1 MNPAETVILA
11 RYVRAL
17 CPQQKFDEY
26 TPDAWHG
33 ILAGYDLDDAR
44 SAVANHVTAGN
55 SFVSVAEI
63 ITGIKA
69 IRLRRIEAANPL
81 YDGTPD
87 EDGQQ
92 SAENIRALV
101 GAAADGRLRNRT
113 IRGALESGEPP
124 AITGRAKAMLE
135 AVGQRVPSPRAGVV
149 NVLGIACPA
158 CWSPAGK
165 TCSSRRGRSR
175 ADVHPARLEDARRLA
190 AGQPPVD
197 RTEIEAERQQRLQA
211 ARRVL
216 EIEGPTAF
224 VPPTRAEIEAAKAEA
239 DEAS

>member
-1 MNPAETVILA
+1 MNIPETADLIELLA
-11 RYVRAL
+11 
-17 CPQQKFDEY
+17 
-26 TPDAWHG
+26 
-33 ILAGYDLDDAR
+33 
-44 SAVANHVTAGN
+44 
-55 SFVSVAEI
+55 
-63 ITGIKA
+63 
-69 IRLRRIEAANPL
+69 AANVLNRLDPKTPEVWAAAL
-81 YDGTPD
+81 SDLEYRDCMLAAAHLIRTAQWVKIADVREAVHDIRAERIREANLVYDGQPHETG
-87 EDGQQ
+87 EQ
-92 SAENIRALV
+92 SAENLRALV
-101 GAAADGRLRNRT
+101 DAAASGRTARRT
-113 IRGALESGEPP
+113 ITQALEAAPP
-124 AITGRAKAMLE
+124 AAAVGRRKAMLE

-239 DEAS
+239 DGAS